1 MVVVKEVST
10 KKDIKVFASYPL
22 KLYQDCPYYVPSL
35 SADEINT
42 LNPNKNFSLAECDC
56 KCFLA
61 YRDGEVVGRI
71 AGIINRTY
79 NKLNQRKCIRF
90 SRLDCIND
98 IEVFRALFSAVEQF
112 GKQKGMEV
120 IHGPWGFNDTD
131 REGMLTYGFD
141 RRSTYA
147 TNYYYPYFSEKMPEL
162 GFRDESKWIERSFS
176 IPKEPYD
183 KIVRISKRLK
193 NRLRVKDVAETMTVK
208 EILSKYSDGF
218 FETLNDAYGHLDGY
232 VPVEGKARENVLKQ
246 FASIVNTRYIS
257 FLVDEK
263 GAVAGFGI
271 VLPSICNALIK
282 HKGKLFPTG
291 FINVLYSIKKPKEL
305 EMALIGI
312 KQKYKNS
319 GINSIII
326 NRIMLNII
334 EDGIDHLES
343 NPMLE
348 TNLEIQQQ
356 WKFAENEIIKRR
368 QTYIKEIGIAE

>member
-1 MVVVKEVST
+1 MS
-10 KKDIKVFASYPL
+10 
-22 KLYQDCPYYVPSL
+22 
-35 SADEINT
+35 
-42 LNPNKNFSLAECDC
+42 
-56 KCFLA
+56 
-61 YRDGEVVGRI
+61 
-71 AGIINRTY
+71 
-79 NKLNQRKCIRF
+79 
-90 SRLDCIND
+90 
-98 IEVFRALFSAVEQF
+98 
-112 GKQKGMEV
+112 
-120 IHGPWGFNDTD
+120 
-131 REGMLTYGFD
+131 
-141 RRSTYA
+141 
-147 TNYYYPYFSEKMPEL
+147 
-162 GFRDESKWIERSFS
+162 
-176 IPKEPYD
+176 
-183 KIVRISKRLK
+183 
-193 NRLRVKDVAETMTVK
+193 
-208 EILSKYSDGF
+208 
-218 FETLNDAYGHLDGY
+218 
-232 VPVEGKARENVLKQ
+232 PVEGKARENVLKQ

-263 GAVAGFGI
+263 GDVAGFGI